1 MSEKRSQSAASS
13 FVFKLLESFGN
24 QGISFVVS
32 LVLGRLLS
40 PDDYGVLSLL
50 LIFTALAQ
58 VFVQSGLNTA
68 LIQRTEI
75 DETDRSSVFFL
86 GLGIAALLYAAL
98 FAAAP
103 AIERYFRMAG
113 LARYLRVLAL
123 ILFPGALTSVQNAV
137 IAREMSFRKLM
148 TASLAATVLSGGV
161 GITMALKGLG
171 VWALVGQQLTNQF
184 SLCLLLLILVCWH
197 PHFCFSFRRVRS
209 LFSFGWKLLLSSLM
223 DTGYQHLR
231 SFVIGKKFSSEAL
244 GYFNRGKQFP
254 ELLMNA
260 VNGSIQSVMLPV
272 LSEQQSDLERMKQT
286 MRRSIMA
293 SSFLVL
299 PLMAGL
305 AAVARPLVSLL
316 LTDKWLPCVPFL
328 QICCIDFAF
337 YPIHTANLQ
346 AINAMGRSDVFL
358 KLEIIKKGYGIAI
371 LCVTV
376 FCFEGVLPIVW
387 GAVVSTVISSFVNAF
402 PNKKL
407 IHYGYWEQI
416 RDILPPI
423 VMSLT
428 MFLAVSALGRLPLGN
443 LPLLLVQVAAG
454 VVLYGGMSLLFKP
467 ESFRCLVQMAA
478 ALRRK
483 AAGQSKGGT
492 EA

>member
-1 MSEKRSQSAASS
+1 
-13 FVFKLLESFGN
+13 
-24 QGISFVVS
+24 
-32 LVLGRLLS
+32 
-40 PDDYGVLSLL
+40 
-50 LIFTALAQ
+50 
-58 VFVQSGLNTA
+58 
-68 LIQRTEI
+68 
-75 DETDRSSVFFL
+75 
-86 GLGIAALLYAAL
+86 
-98 FAAAP
+98 
-103 AIERYFRMAG
+103 
-113 LARYLRVLAL
+113 
-123 ILFPGALTSVQNAV
+123 
-137 IAREMSFRKLM
+137 
-148 TASLAATVLSGGV
+148 
-161 GITMALKGLG
+161 
-171 VWALVGQQLTNQF
+171 
-184 SLCLLLLILVCWH
+184 
-197 PHFCFSFRRVRS
+197 
-209 LFSFGWKLLLSSLM
+209 
-223 DTGYQHLR
+223 
-231 SFVIGKKFSSEAL
+231 
-244 GYFNRGKQFP
+244 
-254 ELLMNA
+254 MNA

-272 LSEQQSDLERMKQT
+272 LSEQQDDLERMKQT

-305 AAVARPLVSLL
+305 AAAARPLVSLL

-358 KLEIIKKGYGIAI
+358 KLEIIKKSYGIAI

>member
-68 LIQRTEI
+68 LIQRNEI

-86 GLGIAALLYAAL
+86 GLAIAALLYAAL

-184 SLCLLLLILVCWH
+184 SLCVLLLVLVRWR
-197 PHFCFSFRRVRS
+197 PHFCFSLRRVKS

-231 SFVIGKKFSSEAL
+231 SFVIGKKFSSGAL

-272 LSEQQSDLERMKQT
+272 LSEQQDDLERMKQT
-286 MRRSIMA
+286 MRRS
-293 SSFLVL
+293 F
-299 PLMAGL
+299 
-305 AAVARPLVSLL
+305 
-316 LTDKWLPCVPFL
+316 
-328 QICCIDFAF
+328 
-337 YPIHTANLQ
+337 
-346 AINAMGRSDVFL
+346 
-358 KLEIIKKGYGIAI
+358 
-371 LCVTV
+371 
-376 FCFEGVLPIVW
+376 
-387 GAVVSTVISSFVNAF
+387 
-402 PNKKL
+402 
-407 IHYGYWEQI
+407 
-416 RDILPPI
+416 
-423 VMSLT
+423 
-428 MFLAVSALGRLPLGN
+428 
-443 LPLLLVQVAAG
+443 
-454 VVLYGGMSLLFKP
+454 
-467 ESFRCLVQMAA
+467 
-478 ALRRK
+478 
-483 AAGQSKGGT
+483 
-492 EA
+492 

>member
-1 MSEKRSQSAASS
+1 
-13 FVFKLLESFGN
+13 
-24 QGISFVVS
+24 
-32 LVLGRLLS
+32 
-40 PDDYGVLSLL
+40 
-50 LIFTALAQ
+50 
-58 VFVQSGLNTA
+58 
-68 LIQRTEI
+68 
-75 DETDRSSVFFL
+75 
-86 GLGIAALLYAAL
+86 
-98 FAAAP
+98 
-103 AIERYFRMAG
+103 
-113 LARYLRVLAL
+113 
-123 ILFPGALTSVQNAV
+123 
-137 IAREMSFRKLM
+137 MSFRKLM

-184 SLCLLLLILVCWH
+184 SLCILLLVLVRWR
-197 PHFCFSFRRVRS
+197 PHFCFSLRRVRS

-272 LSEQQSDLERMKQT
+272 LSEQQDDLERMKQT
-286 MRRSIMA
+286 MRSSIMA

-358 KLEIIKKGYGIAI
+358 KLEIIKKSYGIAI

-423 VMSLT
+423 GMSLV
-428 MFLAVSALGRLPLGN
+428 MFLAVSALGRLPLGS
-443 LPLLLVQVAAG
+443 LPLLLVQTAAG
-454 VVLYGGMSLLFKP
+454 VLLYGGMSLLFKP

-492 EA
+492 EV

>member
-1 MSEKRSQSAASS
+1 MR
-13 FVFKLLESFGN
+13 
-24 QGISFVVS
+24 
-32 LVLGRLLS
+32 
-40 PDDYGVLSLL
+40 
-50 LIFTALAQ
+50 
-58 VFVQSGLNTA
+58 
-68 LIQRTEI
+68 
-75 DETDRSSVFFL
+75 
-86 GLGIAALLYAAL
+86 AL

-184 SLCLLLLILVCWH
+184 SLCLLLLVLVRWH

-286 MRRSIMA
+286 MQ
-293 SSFLVL
+293 
-299 PLMAGL
+299 PLHYGFQLSGAAFDGGL

-358 KLEIIKKGYGIAI
+358 KLEIIKKSYGIAI

-454 VVLYGGMSLLFKP
+454 VVLY
-467 ESFRCLVQMAA
+467 RAA
-478 ALRRK
+478 
-483 AAGQSKGGT
+483 
-492 EA
+492 

>member
-24 QGISFVVS
+24 QGIAFVVS
-32 LVLGRLLS
+32 LVLGRLLT

-50 LIFTALAQ
+50 LVFTAIAQ

-68 LIQRTEI
+68 LIQRAKI

-86 GLGIAALLYAAL
+86 GLAIAALLYAAL
-98 FAAAP
+98 FFAAP
-103 AIERYFRMAG
+103 AVEGFFGMEG

-148 TASLAATVLSGGV
+148 TASLAATVLSGCVGV
-161 GITMALKGLG
+161 GMALRGLG

-184 SLCLLLLILVCWH
+184 SLCVLLLVLVRWR
-197 PHFCFSFRRVRS
+197 PHFCFSLRRVWS

-272 LSEQQSDLERMKQT
+272 LSEQQDDLERMKQT

-358 KLEIIKKGYGIAI
+358 KLEIVKKSYGIAI

-407 IHYGYWEQI
+407 IRYGYWEQL

-428 MFLAVSALGRLPLGN
+428 MFLAVSALGRLPLGS

-467 ESFRCLVQMAA
+467 ESFRCLVQTAA
-478 ALRRK
+478 GLRRK
-483 AAGQSKGGT
+483 AAGTSKGGT
-492 EA
+492 QA